1 MVTLLKLL
9 KAVKIMKVAKG
20 VEGVKGGEDVEGKK
34 GVNVVKVWKVVKV
47 KFDKNKNKKITTI
60 DRDEHIDIL
69 IKRAICFWNIDPE
82 DLWISETAS
91 FISAIKMSGMGV

>member
-1 MVTLLKLL
+1 MHKDSPI
-9 KAVKIMKVAKG
+9 AFIDYECAGSWMFG
-20 VEGVKGGEDVEGKK
+20 Y
-34 GVNVVKVWKVVKV
+34 V